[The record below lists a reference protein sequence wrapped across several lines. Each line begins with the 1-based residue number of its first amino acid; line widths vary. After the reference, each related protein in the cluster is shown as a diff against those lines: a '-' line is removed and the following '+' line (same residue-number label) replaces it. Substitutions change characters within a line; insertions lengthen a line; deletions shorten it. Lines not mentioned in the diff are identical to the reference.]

1 MDDIFVHILS
11 MDPLVREHVI
21 SNPDGTYT
29 IFINDCLSHDRKL
42 EAYAHA
48 LLHIKKG
55 DFDRNIDVDAIE
67 SEAHCAF
74 G

>member
-42 EAYAHA
+42 GKH
-48 LLHIKKG
+48 
-55 DFDRNIDVDAIE
+55 
-67 SEAHCAF
+67 
-74 G
+74 